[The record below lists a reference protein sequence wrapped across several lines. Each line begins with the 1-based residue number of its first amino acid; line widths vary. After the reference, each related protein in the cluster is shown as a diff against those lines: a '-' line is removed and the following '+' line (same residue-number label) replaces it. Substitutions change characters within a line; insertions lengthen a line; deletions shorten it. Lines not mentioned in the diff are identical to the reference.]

1 LPAWSPTGGS
11 RRHQHFCNVEPSV
24 RRPLPSPEGH
34 LCAVIAWGWVG
45 RLWACAAGTPLS
57 DSGRPVQRWALPWS
71 PLDLLFSPPTQSSS
85 WEPETPAIGAYRA
98 VVCLRPS
105 GRGRRRGHGCF
116 TFKSLGF
123 PVIYR
128 WAYESWPNFK
138 EPPEPFRSFS
148 FSPPRES
155 CMKALKFIYII
166 MYMPLGFRSKAPE
179 VSNLSQLGP

>member
-1 LPAWSPTGGS
+1 MPSSLELEPASSPPPLDEIRPNLDLPARGEHLPDLTFLSSPRS
-11 RRHQHFCNVEPSV
+11 PA
-24 RRPLPSPEGH
+24 RP
-34 LCAVIAWGWVG
+34 
-45 RLWACAAGTPLS
+45 
-57 DSGRPVQRWALPWS
+57 
-71 PLDLLFSPPTQSSS
+71 SS
-85 WEPETPAIGAYRA
+85 WSRQTPAIWPDRA
-98 VVCLRPS
+98 AVCLCPS
-105 GRGRRRGHGCF
+105 GRGRRRRHGYF